1 MTVHN
6 LKRGVYDYCVRLG
19 GVTTLDLLGQLRRRL
34 QLHPFYTNVECS
46 GKVKRF
52 LHRLV

>member
-19 GVTTLDLLGQLRRRL
+19 VTTLVLLGQLRRWF
-34 QLHPFYTNVECS
+34 QPHPFYTNEECS

>member
-19 GVTTLDLLGQLRRRL
+19 VTTLVLLGQLRRRL
-34 QLHPFYTNVECS
+34 QPHPFYTNTECS
-46 GKVKRF
+46 GKGQTF
-52 LHRLV
+52 FT